1 MLDELS
7 GATIFSKIDLRSGY
21 HQIRMA
27 IGDEWKTAFKTK
39 LGLYEWLVMPFGL
52 SNAPSTF
59 MRLMNHILRPLIGKS
74 VVVYFD
80 DILIYSKTLEDHVQH
95 VREVLCILRHEKLFA
110 NLPKCTFAQ
119 NKLVFDEDIPTSLL
133 PPSLPIE
140 DEPAVKLKSN
150 EVRIGPITRAR
161 AKLLKQQ
168 VNLFLNDT
176 LIDENFILPKS
187 YYLCI
192 IRYQEET
199 SIARGGEEQL
209 DVKMDVKLDKE
220 LDMKISHGRAREERE
235 ECARGEEEVQAGPEP
250 VCKVTMR
257 MLLLLKAWDVVLVVV
272 SLMASIAVL
281 LKLEPA
287 VFLYNKTMVWIER
300 LWRLH
305 PDYTEDK
312 KIKLAS
318 SEFDGYALRWWDALV
333 QNREEDGELPIIT
346 WRTMKAA
353 MRARFVPT
361 NYLRSVFD
369 KLTQLKQG
377 VLTVDAY
384 YMEMEM
390 LMQRARVRES
400 LEMTMQRFLN
410 GLRFNIKGIVRHH
423 KYATMNELLH
433 HAREAESQL
442 AEEAQQR
449 GRATGAGRYT
459 PRPPPSTAPSTRP
472 TDVPSSSSKPVSNV
486 SHTKKPVPAA
496 SGTGSS
502 MSTARN
508 RDMLCHTCGG
518 KGHFKKDC
526 PNRKVM
532 IINDD
537 NEYET
542 GDDAD
547 PDAPEDD
554 DYDSDSFDAYPSEA
568 QTIVVSQRVL
578 NVQPSASTQRCNLFQ
593 TKALV
598 GPDKACKVIIDG
610 GSCRNLASK
619 ELCAKLKLKY
629 LPHPHPYYI
638 QWLSNNGEMK
648 VSHMVRVD
656 FEIGPYKDSIDFDV
670 VPMTEFGDVFPE
682 EVPAGLPPL
691 RGIEHQIDLIPGA
704 SLPNRAPYRT
714 NPEETKEIQKQV
726 QALLDKGYIR
736 ISLSPCAVPVILV
749 PKKDGTWR
757 MCVDCRAIN
766 NITIRYRHPIPRL
779 EDMLDELSGA
789 AVFSKIDLRSG
800 YHQIRMKEGDEWKT
814 AFKTKFG
821 LYEWL
826 VMPFGLTNA
835 PSTFMRLMNH
845 VLREF
850 IGKFVVVYF
859 DDILIYSRNE
869 SDHTIHIRHVLQVLR
884 DNQLYGNLEK
894 CTFCK
899 DKVIFLGYVV
909 SKHGVEVDE
918 SKIEAIQ
925 NWPTPMNVSQV
936 RSFHGLAG
944 FYRRFVPNFSTI
956 AAPLN
961 DLTKKGVVF
970 EWGAAQDHAFDELKR
985 LLTSAPLLAL
995 PDFNKQFEIECD
1007 ASGIG
1012 IGGVLMQEGRP
1023 IAYFSEKLSGAK
1035 LNYPIYDKE
1044 LYALIRVL
1052 EVWQHYLWPKE
1063 FIIHSDHEALKYLK
1077 AQSTLHKRLAKWV
1090 EFIESFP
1097 YIIKHKKGKD
1107 NIESHA
1113 GGLMG
1118 HFGRE
1123 KTLLMLADHFYWPKM
1138 RRDVDRYVKRCI
1150 TCNKSKSKL
1159 KPHGL
1164 YTPLPAPT
1172 TPWEDISM
1180 DFVLG
1185 LPRTKRGHD
1194 SIFVVVDRFSKMSH
1208 FIACHK
1214 SDDASHIAN
1223 LFFREIVR
1231 LHGVPKTIV
1240 SDRDVKFMS
1249 YFWKTLWRKLGT
1261 KLLFSTTCHPQ
1272 TDGQTEVVN
1281 RTLSQLLRS
1290 MIKKNLKE
1298 WEECLPH
1305 VEFAY
1310 NRAVHSTTELCP
1322 FEVVYG
1328 FKPITPLDLLPLP
1341 IHERVN
1347 MEASKR
1353 ADFVKKIH
1361 VKTKELIEK
1370 KGKSNAARKNKKR
1383 KEMLFKPG
1391 DLVWVHF
1398 RKDRYQE
1405 ETSIARGGEEQ
1416 LDVKMDVKLDKELDM
1431 KISHGRAREE
1441 REECARG
1448 EEEVQAGPEPGQT
1461 GPHAGRPVPGPV
1473 DRSPTGRQPE
1483 NAPRTGR
1490 KPEISQISG
1499 CRPVDRT
1506 TDRTT

>member
-1 MLDELS
+1 M
-7 GATIFSKIDLRSGY
+7 K
-21 HQIRMA
+21 
-27 IGDEWKTAFKTK
+27 
-39 LGLYEWLVMPFGL
+39 FGL
-52 SNAPSTF
+52 DQ
-59 MRLMNHILRPLIGKS
+59 LQEL
-74 VVVYFD
+74 
-80 DILIYSKTLEDHVQH
+80 
-95 VREVLCILRHEKLFA
+95 VR
-110 NLPKCTFAQ
+110 
-119 NKLVFDEDIPTSLL
+119 SY
-133 PPSLPIE
+133 
-140 DEPAVKLKSN
+140 
-150 EVRIGPITRAR
+150 
-161 AKLLKQQ
+161 
-168 VNLFLNDT
+168 LN
-176 LIDENFILPKS
+176 N
-187 YYLCI
+187 
-192 IRYQEET
+192 RYQEET
-199 SIARGGEEQL
+199 SIARGVEEQL

-235 ECARGEEEVQAGPEP
+235 ECARGRSPEP
-250 VCKVTMR
+250 KKPDDTPVTWREYEALRDHLTRELRVTTETFDTEIQGVNLKVDEATTAINTVQTSMTTLQASMNTLTQAVQDMISVLWYNNNHNNHLMKMAVSMVTMR

-272 SLMASIAVL
+272 FHVASIAVL
-281 LKLEPA
+281 LKLEPV
-287 VFLYNKTMVWIER
+287 VFLYNKTMVW
-300 LWRLH
+300 
-305 PDYTEDK
+305 
-312 KIKLAS
+312 IKLAS

-333 QNREEDGELPIIT
+333 QNREEDGELAIVT

-390 LMQRARVRES
+390 LMQRARV
-400 LEMTMQRFLN
+400 
-410 GLRFNIKGIVRHH
+410 H
-423 KYATMNELLH
+423 
-433 HAREAESQL
+433 
-442 AEEAQQR
+442 
-449 GRATGAGRYT
+449 
-459 PRPPPSTAPSTRP
+459 
-472 TDVPSSSSKPVSNV
+472 
-486 SHTKKPVPAA
+486 
-496 SGTGSS
+496 
-502 MSTARN
+502 
-508 RDMLCHTCGG
+508 
-518 KGHFKKDC
+518 
-526 PNRKVM
+526 
-532 IINDD
+532 
-537 NEYET
+537 
-542 GDDAD
+542 
-547 PDAPEDD
+547 D

-648 VSHMVRVD
+648 
-656 FEIGPYKDSIDFDV
+656 
-670 VPMTEFGDVFPE
+670 EFGDVFPE

-1107 NIESHA
+1107 NIVADALSRKNMLLTQLDVKIPGLEILCDLYATDHDFAEPYRLCALGKAWEKYHIHDGFLFRANKLCVPESSVRLLLLQESHA

-1138 RRDVDRYVKRCI
+1138 RRDVDRYVKMHYLQQVQVQAEA
-1150 TCNKSKSKL
+1150 S
-1159 KPHGL
+1159 
-1164 YTPLPAPT
+1164 
-1172 TPWEDISM
+1172 
-1180 DFVLG
+1180 
-1185 LPRTKRGHD
+1185 RGHD

-1398 RKDRYQE
+1398 RKDRFPQLRK
-1405 ETSIARGGEEQ
+1405 SKLKPRG
-1416 LDVKMDVKLDKELDM
+1416 
-1431 KISHGRAREE
+1431 
-1441 REECARG
+1441 
-1448 EEEVQAGPEPGQT
+1448 AGPYKVLAKINDNAYSIDLPEDEFGVSNSFNVADLTPYDGEDLGGST
-1461 GPHAGRPVPGPV
+1461 PFEGGR
-1473 DRSPTGRQPE
+1473 
-1483 NAPRTGR
+1483 
-1490 KPEISQISG
+1490 
-1499 CRPVDRT
+1499 
-1506 TDRTT
+1506 